1 MKYRY
6 RLEERRER
14 RLGFLRLVRRLAVL
28 ALFFIA
34 LYLLFLSLGLRPQ
47 LSEESLKELS
57 LIPFE
62 KTYHLKLSRP
72 IKEIRLYVEEEGQ
85 KKEIYK
91 AVFSK
96 PQQEFSF
103 RLRARDVG
111 LKDGE
116 VDLLLELSSGLFRN
130 RAYHL
135 KALVDTVPPKL
146 DVISYTPYPSLG
158 GTFAIKVRVGEEAQV
173 YMVQGGQRY
182 DLYPMGEG
190 YYFGL
195 FPVRLDKEEAS
206 IITLNATDKVG
217 NSTSKVLRL
226 NIRQVRFK
234 EDRISVDDSF
244 ISNVIYPLLGEEG
257 KDLTPL
263 EAFKRVNEVWRSMD
277 VKKVEDIGKRSEP
290 RALWEGAFLQL
301 PNSKVFA
308 TYGDIRHYYYKG
320 QKISESRHMGFD
332 FASVER
338 APVPASNSGVVVF
351 TGSLG
356 IYGNTII
363 IDHGMGL
370 MSIYGHL
377 SEISVKEGQFVK
389 KGEII
394 GRTGNSGFALGDHLH
409 FGIVVQGYEVN
420 PIEWLDPK
428 WVKNNI
434 QAVLEAR

>member
-6 RLEERRER
+6 RLEEKSER
-14 RLGFLRLVRRLAVL
+14 RLGFVRLIRRLAIF

-34 LYLLFLSLGLRPQ
+34 FYLLFLSLGLRPQ
-47 LSEESLKELS
+47 VSEESLRDLS
-57 LIPFE
+57 LIPLE
-62 KTYHLKLSRP
+62 KTYHLKLNRP
-72 IKEIRLYVEEEGQ
+72 IKEIKLYIEEKDQ

-91 AVFSK
+91 AVFLE
-96 PQQEFSF
+96 PQQELSF
-103 RLRARDVG
+103 KLKAKDIG

-116 VDLLLELSSGLFRN
+116 ANLLLEVSSGIFRS
-130 RAYHL
+130 RTYHL

-158 GTFAIKVRVGEEAQV
+158 GTFALKVKVGEEAQV
-173 YMVQGGQRY
+173 YVVQREHRY
-182 DLYPMGEG
+182 NLYPVGEG

-195 FPVRLDKEEAS
+195 FPIRLDKEG
-206 IITLNATDKVG
+206 IPFILYATDKVG
-217 NSTSKVLRL
+217 NSTSQGLKL
-226 NIRQVRFK
+226 NIKQVSFK
-234 EDRISVDDSF
+234 EDKINIDDNF
-244 ISNVIYPLLGEEG
+244 INRAVYPLLKDEG
-257 KDLTPL
+257 KGLTPL
-263 EAFKRVNEVWRSMD
+263 EAFKRVNEVWRSGD
-277 VKKVEDIGKRSEP
+277 VKKVEEIGKRSEP
-290 RALWEGAFLQL
+290 RVLWEGAFLQL

-308 TYGDIRHYYYKG
+308 TYGDIRHYYYNGEKV
-320 QKISESRHMGFD
+320 SESRHMGFD

-370 MSIYGHL
+370 MSLYGHL

-394 GRTGNSGFALGDHLH
+394 GRTGNTGFALGYHLH

-428 WVKNNI
+428 WVKNSI
-434 QAVLEAR
+434 ISVFEAR